1 VTDIDL
7 NGNWQHDLPV
17 SVSGG
22 VGEITVNLP
31 AEMGV
36 RVNSD
41 TALVSVTT
49 SGLTKVDGGYVND
62 AYQTAP
68 YALTLDLQTG
78 IGSVIL
84 DASE

>member
-22 VGEITVNLP
+22 VGEITVNPP

-62 AYQTAP
+62 AYETAL
-68 YALTLDLQTG
+68 YTLTLELEAG
-78 IGSVIL
+78 ICSVEL
-84 DASE
+84 VSSD